1 MENQEQKHPQ
11 AQRDRAILDNLLQSQ
26 PNDLLLA
33 ELGRL
38 IIRYRGFPGAREIQQ
53 DLGRI
58 LDRWQLTEEEL
69 FDKTRQIH
77 STGNIYRQKGKGE
90 AQQDWT

>member
-1 MENQEQKHPQ
+1 MENLEQKHPQ
-11 AQRDRAILDNLLQSQ
+11 AQRDRATVEILLGGE
-26 PNDLLLA
+26 PNDLNLA

-53 DLGRI
+53 DLAHI
-58 LDRWQLTEEEL
+58 LYTWQLTEEEL
-69 FDKTRQIH
+69 FTKTRQIH
-77 STGNIYRQKGKGE
+77 ASGTVYRQKGKDE